1 MSDDK
6 NLIGEVAEVIA
17 TSFTDAARLMEEL
30 EPHSV
35 TVDRKRS
42 ALRTLLEPM
51 EVPAMRRDTTVRA
64 NIHWL
69 NRNLGIN
76 NSDDPMFSTAR
87 GLVRWLLKEG
97 V

>member
-1 MSDDK
+1 MSKDK
-6 NLIGEVAEVIA
+6 GVIGEVAEVIA
-17 TSFTDAARLMEEL
+17 TSFADAALLMEEL
-30 EPHSV
+30 EHHSV
-35 TVDRKRS
+35 TVERKRS
-42 ALRTLLEPM
+42 ALRTILESM

-69 NRNLGIN
+69 NRNLRIN
-76 NSDDPMFSTAR
+76 NSDDPMLPTAR

>member
-1 MSDDK
+1 MNDD
-6 NLIGEVAEVIA
+6 NNMLNDVAGAIA
-17 TSFTDAARLMEEL
+17 SSFKDATLLMEEL

-42 ALRTLLEPM
+42 ALRTLLESM
-51 EVPAMRRDTTVRA
+51 EVPDMRRDTSARA

-69 NRNLGIN
+69 NRNLRID
-76 NSDDPMFSTAR
+76 NSDDPMIATAT

-97 V
+97 A